1 MAYVIILICG
11 FFHKKYHLH
20 SKIEQ
25 VLIKTIEALVIM
37 RVSELIK
44 IIDGKLLTNTADLSH
59 EIKGGCGADLMS
71 DVLASIQPEAVLLT
85 GLCNPQVVRTSQMAD
100 VAAIVLV
107 RGKYP
112 PKETIDLAN
121 EEQIPLI
128 SSPFGMFELCGRL
141 YQAGMPSLELPMSC
155 EDYECDCG

>member
-1 MAYVIILICG
+1 VI
-11 FFHKKYHLH
+11 FHKKCSLH
-20 SKIEQ
+20 SKIGVDIINKHECQ
-25 VLIKTIEALVIM
+25 VIM
-37 RVSELIK
+37 KVSELIQ
-44 IIDGKLLTNTADLSH
+44 IIEGKLLTNSSDLSQD
-59 EIKGGCGADLMS
+59 IKGGCGADLMS

-107 RGKYP
+107 RGKCP

-121 EEQIPLI
+121 AEQIPLI

-141 YQAGMPSLELPMSC
+141 YQAGLGSLEMPMNC
-155 EDYECDCG
+155 DGGDCDCG